1 MTKVNLR
8 SAYATW
14 IQQDN
19 PTKNWFGKTGYMSL
33 YGKSGRANYGIVWFA
48 NPFPRSGG
56 NVLRATLTLKT
67 RKVTGRGSSQIIAQ
81 LCKQWSSHFGTVNW
95 NTRPAGKLAQ
105 ASLSKTNPLAEG
117 TSWTFDV
124 TGQMQAVANGEP
136 FYGFILSTT
145 SQHQILVQGNM
156 SAALDPHLAVE
167 FIESPFPPDDLAPS
181 TGQAVGTPSPVLR
194 MSYKD
199 YVGGDVLSSLQ
210 VRCGTTEDTVSGSP
224 FFDSGEVA
232 STLPQLDLSQ
242 QPGWTPPA
250 ADTVVWWQA
259 RCKDSSGTWSGW
271 SDPVSWQWHARPV
284 VTLVQPEPSPS
295 EQLGP
300 ELLTNGSF
308 DSDVSGWSGDS
319 GVSGLSGW
327 ARFGDGSP
335 HSTPGFASTKA
346 SGATMT
352 QTVAVTAGAH
362 RLSVW
367 SICPTTDVV
376 TVSVTPAGG
385 TAVSATVPLT
395 SAPVA
400 GKWAQTILNVTIPAG
415 VTQATVAITHT
426 SGAAWVSIDDVSLR
440 AVTPGLPSFT
450 DPTPPIKWKYTGDMP
465 QTRWRASVSIL
476 KGSTWVVVDSSGMV
490 VSDETDW
497 TPKVGLAMAGRAKII
512 VDVFDDRAREATP
525 GFPIYASASS
535 EFEFQPVTTVEAAQ
549 SLEVVP
555 DPAIPVV
562 TIRWKRSEVPDRW
575 DVYRDDM
582 LLTRH
587 EGLDFLVSGGQYEV
601 RDMVCPGGPHRW
613 TIFAIVNGKAS
624 KSSYIEETIDHPG
637 IWLVDE
643 ETQERVWIQGDAAGH
658 DINLEEENT
667 VLKPLGGGSTVVVTN
682 GLYGYGGTISGVLVD
697 QPWMPATETAKLWR
711 ERLLKWRANPGH
723 ALRILIEDMD
733 FRAAIYDVQ
742 VRGVHPFVGTR
753 WSVTMSVHQTDDF
766 MGGEK

>member
-67 RKVTGRGSSQIIAQ
+67 RKVTGSGSSQIIAQ

-124 TGQMQAVANGEP
+124 TEQMQAVANGEP

-199 YVGGDVLSSLQ
+199 YVGGDVLSALQ

-271 SDPVSWQWHARPV
+271 SDPVSWQWHPRLSV
-284 VTLVQPEPSPS
+284 SLVQPEPDAVDVV
-295 EQLGP
+295 GP
-300 ELLTNGSF
+300 ELLTNGTFESQLTGWTTTGTWSVASGSPDGAF
-308 DSDVSGWSGDS
+308 VVSSNAPGSTISQTITASGRLRLTYRAANTAP
-319 GVSGLSGW
+319 GVSRIVLTPNV
-327 ARFGDGSP
+327 GD
-335 HSTPGFASTKA
+335 
-346 SGATMT
+346 
-352 QTVAVTAGAH
+352 
-362 RLSVW
+362 
-367 SICPTTDVV
+367 
-376 TVSVTPAGG
+376 
-385 TAVSATVPLT
+385 
-395 SAPVA
+395 PVE
-400 GKWAQTILNVTIPAG
+400 VTIPARESG
-415 VTQATVAITHT
+415 WSDLTTVDVTMPDGATSATYSIVYD
-426 SGAAWVSIDDVSLR
+426 SGSNCRVDSLSAR
-440 AVTPGLPSFT
+440 TVTAGQPTFS
-450 DPTPPIKWKYTGDMP
+450 DPTPVIQWATSGDMP

-555 DPAIPVV
+555 DPSIPVV

-587 EGLDFLVSGGQYEV
+587 EGLDFLVSGDQYEV

-711 ERLLKWRANPGH
+711 ERLLKWRADPGH

-733 FRAAIYDVQ
+733 FRAAIYDVK

>member
-33 YGKSGRANYGIVWFA
+33 YGRSGRANYGIVWFA

-67 RKVTGRGSSQIIAQ
+67 RKVTGSGSSQIIAQ

-124 TGQMQAVANGEP
+124 TEQMQAVANGEP
-136 FYGFILSTT
+136 FYGFVLATT

-199 YVGGDVLSSLQ
+199 YVGGDVLSALQ

-271 SDPVSWQWHARPV
+271 SDPVSWKHHSRPV
-284 VTLVQPEPSPS
+284 VELLQPEPS
-295 EQLGP
+295 
-300 ELLTNGSF
+300 
-308 DSDVSGWSGDS
+308 D
-319 GVSGLSGW
+319 GV
-327 ARFGDGSP
+327 
-335 HSTPGFASTKA
+335 
-346 SGATMT
+346 
-352 QTVAVTAGAH
+352 
-362 RLSVW
+362 
-367 SICPTTDVV
+367 
-376 TVSVTPAGG
+376 
-385 TAVSATVPLT
+385 
-395 SAPVA
+395 
-400 GKWAQTILNVTIPAG
+400 
-415 VTQATVAITHT
+415 
-426 SGAAWVSIDDVSLR
+426 
-440 AVTPGLPSFT
+440 FT
-450 DPTPPIKWKYTGDMP
+450 DPTPPIQWKYTGDMP

-587 EGLDFLVSGGQYEV
+587 EGLDFLVSGDQYEV

-711 ERLLKWRANPGH
+711 ERLLKWRADPGH

>member
-33 YGKSGRANYGIVWFA
+33 YGRSGRANYGIVWFA

-67 RKVTGRGSSQIIAQ
+67 RKVTGSGSSQIIAQ

-124 TGQMQAVANGEP
+124 TEQMQAVANGEP
-136 FYGFILSTT
+136 FYGFILATT

-199 YVGGDVLSSLQ
+199 YVGGDVLSALQ
-210 VRCGTTEDTVSGSP
+210 VRCGTTEDRASGSP

-271 SDPVSWQWHARPV
+271 SDPVSWKHHSRPV
-284 VTLVQPEPSPS
+284 VELLQPEPS
-295 EQLGP
+295 
-300 ELLTNGSF
+300 
-308 DSDVSGWSGDS
+308 D
-319 GVSGLSGW
+319 GV
-327 ARFGDGSP
+327 
-335 HSTPGFASTKA
+335 
-346 SGATMT
+346 
-352 QTVAVTAGAH
+352 
-362 RLSVW
+362 
-367 SICPTTDVV
+367 
-376 TVSVTPAGG
+376 
-385 TAVSATVPLT
+385 
-395 SAPVA
+395 
-400 GKWAQTILNVTIPAG
+400 
-415 VTQATVAITHT
+415 
-426 SGAAWVSIDDVSLR
+426 
-440 AVTPGLPSFT
+440 FT
-450 DPTPPIKWKYTGDMP
+450 DPTPPIQWKYTGDMP

-587 EGLDFLVSGGQYEV
+587 EGLDFLVSGDQYEV

-711 ERLLKWRANPGH
+711 ERLLKWRADPGH